1 VLVWKNLGGVCF
13 PAIACCLRFG
23 SPPADG
29 SCLVRSD
36 MIATGFPR
44 YKSRH
49 GRGTDFD
56 HHGLGAAT
64 LATECVAVNQMSPL
78 ELVQMSLATIPD
90 AMLYNLADH
99 SSGIVPGNRTSHLA
113 LPPPDRPR
121 QSEPVERTS
130 GGNSLPGTYY
140 TGEQRAFKSSPASE
154 RRESNA
160 AKGGTPRK

>member
-1 VLVWKNLGGVCF
+1 
-13 PAIACCLRFG
+13 
-23 SPPADG
+23 
-29 SCLVRSD
+29 

-140 TGEQRAFKSSPASE
+140 TGEQRAKAPLPARGGNQML
-154 RRESNA
+154 RREELPGSSQRNSTEPPPFILA
-160 AKGGTPRK
+160 HQTQCTTCVRMEQS